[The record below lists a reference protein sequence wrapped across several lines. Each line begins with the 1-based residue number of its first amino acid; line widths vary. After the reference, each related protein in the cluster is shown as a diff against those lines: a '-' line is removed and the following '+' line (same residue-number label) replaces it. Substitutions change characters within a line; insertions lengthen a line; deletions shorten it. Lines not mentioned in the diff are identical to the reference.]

1 MDEMLLIEVAKPLV
15 GEKSPAVVKAHL
27 QLNIGKRMDIRGE
40 VLYYPIQS
48 TIDVYDSVGITS

>member
-1 MDEMLLIEVAKPLV
+1 MLLIEVAKPLV